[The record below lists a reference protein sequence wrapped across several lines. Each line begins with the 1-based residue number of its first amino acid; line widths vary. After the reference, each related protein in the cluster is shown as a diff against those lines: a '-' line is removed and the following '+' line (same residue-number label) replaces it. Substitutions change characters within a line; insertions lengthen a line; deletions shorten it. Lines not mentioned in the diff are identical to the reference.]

1 MLKSS
6 LIIVLF
12 LLVGCHHKKGDL
24 FLTAPATIDEPNK
37 ITEITESTRRKTVD
51 VCTGTEEKTYCD
63 SWIGQEEPLSEE
75 VEIQAD
81 ELMETKA
88 VEARPETRDAQVQ
101 TEEEQ
106 IEWPNSNNSR
116 IESEKINRTFNIDDV
131 SEIES
136 EYIVRP
142 LSVDNNSEVESENIR
157 RSFNID
163 DVSEVQS
170 EYMNSDEQNESLVIE
185 ESILE
190 GQEARKESKRSVVKE
205 NNSQNSVPS
214 LSDSWEIVK

>member
-12 LLVGCHHKKGDL
+12 LLVGCHHKKGDF
-24 FLTAPATIDEPNK
+24 FLTAPETIDEPNK

-51 VCTGTEEKTYCD
+51 VSTETEEKTYCD

-116 IESEKINRTFNIDDV
+116 I
-131 SEIES
+131 
-136 EYIVRP
+136 
-142 LSVDNNSEVESENIR
+142 ESENIR